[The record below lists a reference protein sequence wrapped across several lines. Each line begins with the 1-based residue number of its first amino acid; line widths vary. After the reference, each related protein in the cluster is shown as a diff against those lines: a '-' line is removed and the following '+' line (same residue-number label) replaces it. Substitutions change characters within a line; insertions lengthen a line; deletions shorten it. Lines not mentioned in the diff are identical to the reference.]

1 MTLRRVSVRGVAALS
16 LIVGAV
22 GVLVGCGPMAPP
34 APAITGEDAWSRPSA
49 AMTAGSEDMNEA
61 ADAAGGQE
69 AGQGATGAVFMTL
82 KNDGRRPDT
91 LIAAH
96 ADGIAEAVELH
107 RTTEEDGVMKMQPV
121 ESGIEIPAQSE
132 VVLKPGDYHM
142 MLLGLKRDLK
152 VGDTFTVTL
161 SFELS
166 DPLELSVEV
175 REP

>member
-1 MTLRRVSVRGVAALS
+1 MKMIFRRVSVRGVASFS
-16 LIVGAV
+16 LTVVTV
-22 GVLVGCGPMAPP
+22 GVFAACGPMAPP
-34 APAITGEDAWSRPSA
+34 APAISGEDAWSRPSA
-49 AMTAGSEDMNEA
+49 VVAAGSEDMNGA
-61 ADAAGGQE
+61 ADAVG
-69 AGQGATGAVFMTL
+69 GQGATGAVFMTL

-107 RTTEEDGVMKMQPV
+107 RTTVDDGVMKMQPV

-152 VGDTFTVTL
+152 VGDTFTITL